1 MKHAFSALVGAS
13 VVAALALAGTAL
25 ATAGK
30 VDVSSPSKGTKI
42 HVVELF
48 THAGSVDVAPAGPS
62 QGDYLVWDDALV
74 TPGTKHVVGHVS
86 GTCFLVNV
94 AAGLYDC
101 PGVTFA
107 LAKGQILAQG
117 LLPLA
122 AKGPTFGTIIGGTG
136 AYASAHG
143 QDRGRALG
151 PTALDWVLTVKA

>member
-1 MKHAFSALVGAS
+1 MKRALSVIVVAS
-13 VVAALALAGTAL
+13 VATVLVLAGTAL
-25 ATAGK
+25 AMSSKAG
-30 VDVSSPSKGTKI
+30 SSKRSAKTTI

-94 AAGLYDC
+94 AGGLYDC

-107 LAKGQILAQG
+107 LAKGQILTQG
-117 LLPLA
+117 LLPLR
-122 AKGPTFGTIIGGTG
+122 AKGPTFGAIIGGTG
-136 AYASAHG
+136 AYAGARG
-143 QDRGRALG
+143 ADKGRALG
-151 PTALDWVLTVKA
+151 ATSIDWVLTIAS